1 MQEKARIAAAIEILD
16 EVKEGRPADRAV
28 SAWGRNNRFA
38 GSKDRRA
45 IAGYV
50 YDVLRNCWRLEAQAP
65 HSSGR
70 GLMLAHVR
78 DEDLASLFDGE
89 GHGPTFLS
97 AEEKEWLAAPAPKLD
112 DAAHYNLPPFLADM
126 LKKQY
131 GAELPAVLA
140 GFEGR
145 APVDLR
151 VNTLKTNRTEMLRET
166 GGEALDLSDTAI
178 RVVVDVDQALLKDGL
193 LEPQDVGS
201 QYVADVVGAKPGDQ
215 VIDFCAGGG
224 GKTLAMAGMM
234 NNKGQIYAYD
244 ANAQRMKSL
253 KKRADRAK
261 VRNVQI
267 ATDLK
272 VLLGEMTAKADKVLV
287 DAPCS
292 GSGAWRRN
300 PETRWRLSNKRLK
313 ALTSLQ
319 AEILDEAAPLVKK
332 GGTLTYVTC
341 SFISAEN
348 EAQTEAFLAR
358 NPDFELGEPAPVQLL
373 PHLTDSDG
381 FYIATFKRTKLS
393 GG

>member
-1 MQEKARIAAAIEILD
+1 M
-16 EVKEGRPADRAV
+16 
-28 SAWGRNNRFA
+28 
-38 GSKDRRA
+38 
-45 IAGYV
+45 
-50 YDVLRNCWRLEAQAP
+50 YDVLRNCWRLAAQAP
-65 HSSGR
+65 DGTAR
-70 GLMLAHVR
+70 GLMLAHLR
-78 DEDLASLFDGE
+78 EEDLDTLFDGE

-97 AEEKEWLAAPAPKLD
+97 VDEKAWRDAPQPKLD
-112 DAAHYNLPPFLADM
+112 DAAHYNLPPFLADI

-145 APVDLR
+145 APIDLR

-193 LEPQDVGS
+193 VEPQDVGS
-201 QYVADVVGAKPGDQ
+201 QYVADMVGVKPGDQ
-215 VIDFCAGGG
+215 VVDFCAGGG
-224 GKTLAMAGMM
+224 GKTLAMAGAM

-244 ANAQRMKSL
+244 ANPQRMKSL

-272 VLLGEMTAKADKVLV
+272 ALTAEMAAKADKVLV

-292 GSGAWRRN
+292 GAGAWRRN
-300 PETRWRLSNKRLK
+300 PETRWRLSNKGLK

-332 GGTLTYVTC
+332 GGTLIYVTC
-341 SFISAEN
+341 SFLAPEN

-381 FYIATFKRTKLS
+381 FYIATFKRTEI
-393 GG
+393 GGG